1 MFKEKVER
9 VMEYIRANFQSA
21 ESAGK
26 DGDFFSKFLPEN
38 QRMLTSGDSMSSTP
52 ALTFFQTYVFTQ
64 DEEYPKSE
72 SMSEDQRKKADCKTR
87 NFQIKLLDYITYNI
101 NEGMYSHNF
110 GLRHFF
116 EIAKCNQPESAVGTM
131 KDLLVILLRFMRAD
145 EEKTLLA
152 MFQSESTTIAKII
165 PKFVASAPEKYTYNS
180 TVLEIL
186 LKNNFI
192 ASEMQKDMATYAKFL
207 CILLKDESMEIS
219 VKNTIL
225 HSIINTFDPKN
236 TGGKNKE
243 FRDAIEAN
251 TNLILAIVETL
262 KMSNNVNFRIFGLS
276 TLRSVAF
283 EKEKIQNFLVKEGDI
298 MPLIHSI
305 LRSPL
310 RSPQIRLAAFSLV
323 IILAKSAQNQ
333 EKIADQLKED
343 IIYDLKSSLAKVE
356 PKHSVVVIRLL
367 DICHKLIKQ
376 DSFRNM
382 FGDEQV
388 MSQCLNMDVFN
399 RYGDEV
405 VKLKIVHLVITYYDI
420 GQNSAVTDDLAIN
433 FVLDAFLR
441 LSDSEIENSQT
452 NLIQLLF
459 LCIYS
464 IGQTDYGQKKLW
476 SPQRN
481 EKLEAMCKNIIE
493 KTPQDK
499 VKSQA
504 KGILLHIKP
513 PSKANKPGAVA
524 SGSNRPN

>member
-1 MFKEKVER
+1 MYKEKVER
-9 VMEYIRANFQSA
+9 MMEYIRANFQSA
-21 ESAGK
+21 ETSAK

-38 QRMLTSGDSMSSTP
+38 QMMQSNGDSLSSTP
-52 ALTFFQTYVFTQ
+52 ALTFMQTYILTPE
-64 DEEYPKSE
+64 EEYPKTE
-72 SMSEDQRKKADCKTR
+72 SMSEDERKKADAKTR
-87 NFQIKLLDYITYNI
+87 AFQIKLLDYITYNI

-116 EIAKCNQPESAVGTM
+116 EVAKCNVPESAVGTM

-145 EEKTLLA
+145 EDKTLLA
-152 MFQSESTTIAKII
+152 MFQSESTSLPKIVQ
-165 PKFVASAPEKYTYNS
+165 KFVASSPQKYTWNS

-186 LKNNFI
+186 LKNGFV

-207 CILLKDESMEIS
+207 CILLRDDAVEIS
-219 VKNTIL
+219 IKNTIL
-225 HSIINTFDPKN
+225 HSIINAFDPKS

-251 TNLILAIVETL
+251 TNLILAIVDTL
-262 KMSNNVNFRIFGLS
+262 KVSNNVNFRIFGLS

-283 EKEKIQNFLVKEGDI
+283 EKEKIQNFLVKEGGI
-298 MPLIHSI
+298 MPLIQGI
-305 LRSPL
+305 LQSPL

-333 EKIADQLKED
+333 EKIAESLKTD
-343 IIYDLKSSLAKVE
+343 IIYDLKSSLSKVE
-356 PKHSVVVIRLL
+356 PKHAVVVIRLL

-376 DSFRNM
+376 DSFRNL
-382 FGDEQV
+382 FGEAEI
-388 MSQCLNMDVFN
+388 MNQCLNMDVFT

-420 GQNSAVTDDLAIN
+420 GQNSPVQDDAVIS
-433 FVLDAFLR
+433 FILDAFLR
-441 LSDSEIENSQT
+441 LSDGEIENGQT

-464 IGQTDYGQKKLW
+464 IGQTTDGQKKLW
-476 SPQRN
+476 AQPRN
-481 EKLEAMCKNIIE
+481 DKLEAMCKRIIE
-493 KTPQDK
+493 KSQQDK

-504 KGILLHIKP
+504 KGIMLHIKP
-513 PSKANKPGAVA
+513 PNKANKPPGAGA
-524 SGSNRPN
+524 TRQN

>member
-1 MFKEKVER
+1 MYKEKVEN
-9 VMEYIRANFQSA
+9 MFQFIRANFQTA

-38 QRMLTSGDSMSSTP
+38 QRMMSPAGDSLSNTS
-52 ALTFFQTYVFTQ
+52 ALAFLQTSIFPG
-64 DEEYPKSE
+64 EEEFPKTE
-72 SMSEDQRKKADCKTR
+72 LMSEEQRKKADTKTR

-101 NEGMYSHNF
+101 NEGYYSHNF

-116 EIAKCNQPESAVGTM
+116 EVAKCNIPESAVGVM

-145 EEKTLLA
+145 EDRTLMA
-152 MFQSESTTIAKII
+152 MFQSESPSISKLI
-165 PKFVASAPEKYTYNS
+165 PKFVVSHPQKYVYNS
-180 TVLEIL
+180 MVMEIL
-186 LKNNFI
+186 LKNGFI

-207 CILLKDESMEIS
+207 CILLKDDAVEIS
-219 VKNTIL
+219 IKNTIL
-225 HSIINTFDPKN
+225 HSIINAFDPKS

-262 KMSNNVNFRIFGLS
+262 KVSNNVNFRIFGLS

-283 EKEKIQNFLVKEGDI
+283 EKEKIQNFLVKEGNI
-298 MPLIHSI
+298 MPLIHGI
-305 LRSPL
+305 LKSPL

-333 EKIADQLKED
+333 EKIAEQLKED
-343 IIYDLKSSLAKVE
+343 IVYDLKSSLSKVG

-376 DSFRNM
+376 DSFRNL
-382 FGDEQV
+382 FGDEKV
-388 MSQCLNMDVFN
+388 MAQCLNMDVFT

-405 VKLKIVHLVITYYDI
+405 VKLKIVHLVITYFDI
-420 GQNSAVTDDLAIN
+420 GQNSPVVDDEPIN
-433 FVLDAFLR
+433 FVLEAFLR
-441 LSDSEIENSQT
+441 LTDNEIENGQT

-464 IGQTDYGQKKLW
+464 IGQTESGQKKLW
-476 SPQRN
+476 SPLRN
-481 EKLEAMCKNIIE
+481 DKLEAMCKKIVE
-493 KTPQDK
+493 KSPNDK

-504 KGILLHIKP
+504 KGIMMHIKP
-513 PSKANKPGAVA
+513 PNKGNKPGTPAGA
-524 SGSNRPN
+524 NRQN